1 MSRPPAVFVN
11 MRSWLSAT
19 SKVKAQLPLWI
30 AAFWWGS
37 LTTVGFGVVPMLF
50 VHLPSPAMA
59 GNMAAKLFSAQ
70 TWVAM
75 VCGLL
80 LLTYSQGNIDHPLA
94 ARAQGA
100 MIFVVSGMMLA
111 LLSEFA
117 IAPKIVARE
126 NLAVWHGAGTL
137 TYALQWVCSTISFW
151 KLMGPA
157 DSPQV

>member
-1 MSRPPAVFVN
+1 MSRHPVVFAN

-59 GNMAAKLFSAQ
+59 GNMAAKLFAAQ

-80 LLTYSQGNIDHPLA
+80 LLVYSQGNSAEPLA
-94 ARAQGA
+94 LRARGA
-100 MIFVVSGMMLA
+100 MIFVVGGMILA

-117 IAPKIVARE
+117 VAPKIVARE
-126 NLAVWHGAGTL
+126 NLAVWHGVGTL
-137 TYALQWVCSTISFW
+137 MYTLQWVCSAISLW
-151 KLMGPA
+151 KLMAPA
-157 DSPQV
+157 NSPQV

>member
-1 MSRPPAVFVN
+1 MPI
-11 MRSWLSAT
+11 
-19 SKVKAQLPLWI
+19 WI
-30 AAFWWGS
+30 AALWWGS
-37 LTTVGFGVVPMLF
+37 LTTIGFGVVPMLF
-50 VHLPSPAMA
+50 VHLPSPAIA

-80 LLTYSQGNIDHPLA
+80 LLTYSQANGASPLSER
-94 ARAQGA
+94 ARGA

-117 IAPKIVARE
+117 VAPKIVARE
-126 NLAVWHGAGTL
+126 NLAVWHGVGTL
-137 TYALQWVCSTISFW
+137 MYLGQWACSAISFW

-157 DSPQV
+157 NDASRQV